1 MPTHPVAG
9 RPGCYQWGNSGKIYC
24 GPGAKAKADRQGRAV
39 HATGWTEKA
48 SESVLTRKDM
58 TLLGIG
64 AASGVLAGVLGE
76 FLAEILLD
84 RIRKQPELELT
95 EPEPE
100 ESGSTENP

>member
-24 GPGAKAKADRQGRAV
+24 GAGAKAKADRQGRAI

-58 TLLGIG
+58 TLLAVG
-64 AASGVLAGVLGE
+64 AVSGVLAGVLGE

-95 EPEPE
+95 EPD
-100 ESGSTENP
+100 ESDSTKNP